1 MSPRHERRSSAF
13 ARLIRFLS
21 KRVFITNQIMTVLIT
36 GSDSLL
42 GRALAAAL
50 SSTTTVRTLG
60 AADGDLRDPAFV
72 DSALRGVDAVIHL
85 APLTMRSSNVLDRFD
100 HAARGTHQLAAGC
113 ARNGVKQLVQASSL
127 ALFRPQDAAQF
138 RVNEAWRPQP
148 TTDPDHLSVW
158 LAEVSARETVRI
170 NGLTTLC
177 LRLGDVVD
185 DAAIAAAAQP
195 DAAWLHVDDAVRAFQ
210 RALQVEVTGWYVV
223 HISAGP
229 DALVVPGRA
238 RSEPFNF
245 TAEKSLARSDLAVT
259 PRTFPQIAPHGRKFK
274 NVVVLG
280 AGGPLGTAITAELSR
295 DYTLRLCD
303 LKPVEELLLTLKPQ
317 GPGAPLPTPPP
328 APHEWRAVDVRD
340 PQQVLAAC
348 EGMDAVINVTV
359 IRHDVPG
366 CFHVNMNGAYNVM
379 QAALAHKLNRVVH
392 TGPYQVVAKGA
403 ASYEWDY
410 ELNEDMPPR
419 PGIEW
424 LYLLSK
430 LCGQEIVKI
439 FARQHGL
446 SVPALNFAQFVNH
459 EVPYGEN
466 VSGLSVSWEDS
477 ARAIRNALEVE
488 SLPTPF
494 ELFHIGADIPHD
506 NFSNA
511 KAKRLLGWQPQHR
524 LENFYRR

>member
-1 MSPRHERRSSAF
+1 
-13 ARLIRFLS
+13 
-21 KRVFITNQIMTVLIT
+21 MTVLIT
-36 GSDSLL
+36 GADCLL
-42 GRALAAAL
+42 GRALADAM
-50 SSTTTVRTLG
+50 SKSTSVRTLG
-60 AADGDLRDPAFV
+60 ANDGDLRDPAFV
-72 DSALRGVDAVIHL
+72 DSTLQGIDAVIHL
-85 APLTMRSSNVLDRFD
+85 APLTEHNPNVLERLDQ
-100 HAARGTHQLAAGC
+100 AARGTHQLAAGC
-113 ARNGVKQLVQASSL
+113 ARHGVARLILASSL
-127 ALFRPQDAAQF
+127 ALFRPHDAAQF

-148 TTDPDHLSVW
+148 TTDPDQLAVW
-158 LAEVSARETVRI
+158 MAEVSARETTRST
-170 NGLTTLC
+170 GQTTLC
-177 LRLGDVVD
+177 LRFGELVD
-185 DAAIAAAAQP
+185 HTAIAAAAQP
-195 DAAWLHVDDAVRAFQ
+195 NPAWLHVADAVRAVQ
-210 RALQVEVTGWYVV
+210 RALEVDVKGWHLV

-238 RSEPFNF
+238 RGEPFNF
-245 TAEKSLARSDLAVT
+245 TAQETLPRGSLDIT
-259 PRTFPQIAPHGRKFK
+259 PRTFDQITPHGRKFK
-274 NVVVLG
+274 NIVVLG
-280 AGGPLGTAITAELSR
+280 AGGPLGTAITEELSR

-317 GPGAPLPTPPP
+317 GPGAPLPTPPS

-340 PQQVLAAC
+340 PQQVLDAC
-348 EGMDAVINVTV
+348 AGMDAIINVTV

-379 QAALAHKLNRVVH
+379 QAALTHGLNRVVH

-403 ASYEWDY
+403 TGYEWDY

-466 VSGLSVSWEDS
+466 VSGLSVSWADA
-477 ARAIRNALEVE
+477 ARAIRCALEIDQ
-488 SLPTPF
+488 LPTPF
-494 ELFHIGADIPHD
+494 ELFHIGTDIPHD

-511 KAKRLLGWQPQHR
+511 KAKRLLGWRPQHR
-524 LENFYRR
+524 LENFYRRG